1 MQLKTSCLLVLF
13 LTIFSLNGL
22 SQHPLDYYLVHYR
35 NCVEAKVIT
44 VNHKKIKLSV
54 GEVYKGTWK
63 TGSRQTIALE
73 KGEFN
78 LHEDSSYIMILGG
91 HVRFLHKWKLRSNS
105 HAFKVSQDSL
115 FISCELLQRITIEG
129 DSISKPIESYGY
141 KTSKNELVNLIL
153 ELNKTYEYC
162 YSHRYG
168 RISRERIGIKKKTE
182 IPLDLTPF
190 QQAIFLHFDDFWMN
204 FKCE

>member
-22 SQHPLDYYLVHYR
+22 SQHPLDYYLIHYR
-35 NCVEAKVIT
+35 NCVEVKIEAINNNKLKLR
-44 VNHKKIKLSV
+44 VND
-54 GEVYKGTWK
+54 VYKGNWK
-63 TGSRQTIALE
+63 SGSRHTVTCE
-73 KGEFN
+73 NGEFS
-78 LHEDSSYIMILGG
+78 LHKDSTYIMILGG

-162 YSHRYG
+162 YSRRYG

-190 QQAIFLHFDDFWMN
+190 QQAIFLHFDDYWMN

>member
-1 MQLKTSCLLVLF
+1 MQPKTTYFLF
-13 LTIFSLNGL
+13 LSVLIFSFASFG
-22 SQHPLDYYLVHYR
+22 QHPLDYYLIHYR
-35 NCVEAKVIT
+35 NCVEVKIEAINNNKLKLR
-44 VNHKKIKLSV
+44 VND
-54 GEVYKGTWK
+54 VYKGNWK
-63 TGSRQTIALE
+63 SESRHTVTCE
-73 KGEFN
+73 NGEFN
-78 LHEDSSYIMILGG
+78 LHKDSTYIMILGG

-162 YSHRYG
+162 YSRRYG

-190 QQAIFLHFDDFWMN
+190 QQAIFLHFDQYWMN